1 MVSVLAS
8 GSVSAADDGQK
19 LVVDIQAARIHR
31 EAEEKKRCR
40 NGGRAHR
47 LAEHEHPL
55 SVCMSV
61 VAGNPFHP
69 GFPPTPPFV
78 APPGGPPPPG
88 RPPPPPPPGR
98 GAPRGP
104 RRG

>member
-47 LAEHEHPL
+47 LAEHEHAP
-55 SVCMSV
+55 SGCMSV
-61 VAGNPFHP
+61 VGGNASRR
-69 GFPPTPPFV
+69 GFPLPSPLV
-78 APPGGPPPPG
+78 ARPGGSPGPGEPPPVPLAG
-88 RPPPPPPPGR
+88 HE
-98 GAPRGP
+98 
-104 RRG
+104 